1 MLVLASKKSAAL
13 QMWDV
18 PSAWSLKDA
27 ATVPVAYMTAYYALL
42 IRGALQRHHTVLVH
56 SGTGAVGMAAIRIC
70 HHRGCE
76 VSVFRCII
84 PLSDPHQTLTG
95 TTSLI
100 CSRDCNPALMPCMR
114 LPPKAIRI
122 CHHRGC
128 EVRVSRGVRAA

>member
-1 MLVLASKKSAAL
+1 MSLVFASEEAAAP

-42 IRGALQRHHTVLVH
+42 IRGALQKHHTVLVH

-76 VSVFRCII
+76 VGVF
-84 PLSDPHQTLTG
+84 TG
-95 TTSLI
+95 
-100 CSRDCNPALMPCMR
+100 D
-114 LPPKAIRI
+114 
-122 CHHRGC
+122 
-128 EVRVSRGVRAA
+128 RAA

>member
-1 MLVLASKKSAAL
+1 MACLFWQVRRSAAL

-42 IRGALQRHHTVLVH
+42 IRGALQKHHTVLVH

-76 VSVFRCII
+76 VGVSRCSITPI
-84 PLSDPHQTLTG
+84 RPSLDPHWHDLNKD
-95 TTSLI
+95 L
-100 CSRDCNPALMPCMR
+100 A
-114 LPPKAIRI
+114 KAMLQCK
-122 CHHRGC
+122 CH
-128 EVRVSRGVRAA
+128 A

>member
-1 MLVLASKKSAAL
+1 MLLALVSEEAAAL

-42 IRGALQRHHTVLVH
+42 IRGALQKHHTVLVH

-76 VSVFRCII
+76 VWVCRCKI
-84 PLSDPHQTLTG
+84 PSLGPHWTITG
-95 TTSLI
+95 MTSI
-100 CSRDCNPALMPCMR
+100 NCSRDCASAMLPCMR
-114 LPPKAIRI
+114 LPLPRP
-122 CHHRGC
+122 RGGDLQRQC
-128 EVRVSRGVRAA
+128 SSMTLQT